1 MDDKSKYYGT
11 VTELQEIRKAM
22 KYLATSV
29 DNLVQQQRENSPKA
43 VAEQLTLRF
52 EATVS
57 TIVTDA
63 ISSIEPQGNAVIYA
77 NPKAQLYNELKRY
90 QKQYRWS
97 RTNEEKE
104 RLRGLI
110 NSVMYEIN
118 NY

>member
-29 DNLVQQQRENSPKA
+29 DNLVRQQRENNPRII
-43 VAEQLTLRF
+43 AEQLTF
-52 EATVS
+52 SFTATVEK
-57 TIVTDA
+57 IVNEAVSDL
-63 ISSIEPQGNAVIYA
+63 SPEPVKQKNRRAELYEELNRYKREWKYA
-77 NPKAQLYNELKRY
+77 
-90 QKQYRWS
+90 
-97 RTNEEKE
+97 RTYEQQE

-110 NSVMYEIN
+110 NSVMYELN